1 MAELLLEPVYWN
13 WLLLGLVLMIIEIL
27 APGTFFLWL
36 GVAALAAGG
45 FLILF
50 PNLGWQWQLLLF
62 ALLAIGSTGAWQ
74 FYVQHRPQAAD
85 TSLLNRRGEQYIG
98 RKVTLDTPIVN
109 RQGRVRV
116 DDSSWKI
123 EGPDCPAGTR
133 VRIVG
138 VDGIVLKVTAD
149 GS

>member
-13 WLLLGLVLMIIEIL
+13 WLLLGLVLMVIEIL

-36 GVAALAAGG
+36 GLAALAAGG
-45 FLILF
+45 ILILF

-62 ALLAIGSTGAWQ
+62 AVLAVGSTGAWQ
-74 FYVQHRPQAAD
+74 FYVRRRPHTAD
-85 TSLLNRRGEQYIG
+85 ASLLNRRGEQYIG
-98 RKVTLDTPIVN
+98 RELTLEAPVVN
-109 RQGRVRV
+109 RQGRVRI

-149 GS
+149 GA